1 VGHRGI
7 AARCRWLRALIF
19 GFDPI
24 DRHFRSGDRVQPTKP
39 WSGVRSVGRD
49 LKPEENGI
57 LSDSKKMGLRLGSH
71 AVNVDR
77 KGPDR
82 GKTNK

>member
-1 VGHRGI
+1 M
-7 AARCRWLRALIF
+7 
-19 GFDPI
+19 
-24 DRHFRSGDRVQPTKP
+24 
-39 WSGVRSVGRD
+39 RSVGRD